1 VTLSASN
8 RSPGS
13 GADYLLEDFL
23 SMDTPLGYRA
33 ELIGDWSRVV
43 DHPRSVTKDAFVTL
57 GATKDAFVAFMKL
70 GTTSRSG
77 S

>member
-1 VTLSASN
+1 
-8 RSPGS
+8 
-13 GADYLLEDFL
+13 
-23 SMDTPLGYRA
+23 MDTPLGYRA